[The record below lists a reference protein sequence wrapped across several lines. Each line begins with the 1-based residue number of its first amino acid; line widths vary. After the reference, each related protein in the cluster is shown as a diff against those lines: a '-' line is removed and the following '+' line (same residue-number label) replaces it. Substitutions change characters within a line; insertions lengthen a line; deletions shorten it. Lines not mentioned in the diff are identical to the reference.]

1 MLLAVNNQN
10 PQVRLIEKAVD
21 VLRSGGIIIYPTD
34 TVYGLGCDLF
44 NKRGIEKIYDIKKRS
59 KKQPFSFVCA
69 DLKDISKYAF
79 VTDYAYRTM
88 RRLLPGPYTFV
99 LRASR
104 LVPKIILP
112 KRQTT
117 GIRVPDH
124 PICLALV
131 KELGQPIISTSVK
144 SEDGETMNNPDLI
157 RERFGHCVDLIIDG
171 GLCPGGQSTVIS
183 LEDDTVEIIR
193 IGRGDVSAF
202 T

>member
-1 MLLAVNNQN
+1 MLVTVNSQN
-10 PQVRLIEKAVD
+10 PQMRLIRKAVD
-21 VLRSGGIIIYPTD
+21 VLRDGGIIIYPTD

-44 NKRGIEKIYDIKKRS
+44 NKRGIEKIYEIKKRN

-99 LRASR
+99 LQASR

-131 KELGQPIISTSVK
+131 KELGHPIISTSVK
-144 SEDGETMNNPDLI
+144 DEAGELLSDPRVIEEL
-157 RERFGHCVDLIIDG
+157 FGKRVDMIIDG
-171 GLCPGGQSTVIS
+171 GIIVAEPSSVIS
-183 LEDDTVEIIR
+183 LLSEGVEVIR
-193 IGRGDVSAF
+193 TGKGDVSAF
-202 T
+202 L